1 MFQERSIAME
11 EWKENNATVTT
22 ASVRM
27 GLDSLEGM
35 EGVEDMEAVGVDI
48 TSNDCEHLYTIWEMY
63 SKLFKVYNDKVVFW
77 FKNYIFEI

>member
-1 MFQERSIAME
+1 ME
-11 EWKENNATVTT
+11 EWKVNTATVTT

-48 TSNDCEHLYTIWEMY
+48 TSNVCEHLYTI
-63 SKLFKVYNDKVVFW
+63 
-77 FKNYIFEI
+77 